1 MEGARALGADS
12 RGIKQADAGLF
23 LADTVKK
30 YMYDLGCPDGLGAMG
45 FDSSDVDQL
54 VTVCIR
60 KFDCNKIKIKGTLP
74 QERVTK
80 LAPRQFTPEDLGNI
94 FSNSMKNY

>member
-1 MEGARALGADS
+1 LEGARALGADS

-30 YMYDLGCPDGLGAMG
+30 YMYDLGCPDGLSAMG

-54 VTVCIR
+54 VTVILIEFECNDSKLRVHYR
-60 KFDCNKIKIKGTLP
+60 KK
-74 QERVTK
+74 E
-80 LAPRQFTPEDLGNI
+80 
-94 FSNSMKNY
+94 

>member
-45 FDSSDVDQL
+45 FDSSDIDQL
-54 VTVCIR
+54 VTVILINNDCTEYKLRVRFR
-60 KFDCNKIKIKGTLP
+60 KK
-74 QERVTK
+74 E
-80 LAPRQFTPEDLGNI
+80 
-94 FSNSMKNY
+94 